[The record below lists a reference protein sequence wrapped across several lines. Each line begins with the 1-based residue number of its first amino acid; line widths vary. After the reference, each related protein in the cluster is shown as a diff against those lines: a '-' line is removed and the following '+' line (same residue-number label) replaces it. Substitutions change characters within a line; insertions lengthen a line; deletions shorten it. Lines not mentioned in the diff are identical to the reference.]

1 MIGVLQAIE
10 VIKILTG
17 IGSTMHDQMLM
28 YDALQCCFLRV
39 KKSGKRKTCAVCGP
53 DAWIKCMEDSL
64 RVSLVDSIDAPT
76 HVVKQAGF
84 PLNKE
89 GNSAKSTSSTLPT
102 ISCFDYFKLIVK
114 GDAHHVLLDVRVSQ
128 QYAIVSLKDSVN
140 IPLESLHIMLAEVE
154 RLSEGKKA
162 VYCICRRGIAS
173 SEATRIIMD
182 GIASGKYPYIHS
194 VINITGGL
202 IAWAKEVDKD
212 FPLY

>member
-1 MIGVLQAIE
+1 
-10 VIKILTG
+10 
-17 IGSTMHDQMLM
+17 MHDKMLM

-39 KKSGKRKTCAVCGP
+39 KKPGRRKTCAVCGP

-64 RVSLVDSIDAPT
+64 RASLVDNIGAPT
-76 HVVKQAGF
+76 AVVKQAGF
-84 PLNKE
+84 LLNKE
-89 GNSAKSTSSTLPT
+89 GIPAKTTSSTLPT

-114 GDAHHVLLDVRVSQ
+114 AAAHHVLLDVRVAQ

-140 IPLESLHIMLAEVE
+140 IPLENLHIKLAEVE

-182 GIASGKYPYIHS
+182 AIASGKYPHIHS

-202 IAWAKEVDKD
+202 IAWSNEVDTD